1 MRRKFF
7 GKLLIALVIIAFAA
21 RALLGVAETDG
32 QGGVFLQMNL
42 IPEIRRGLDLVA
54 EIEERLN
61 VTAEQK
67 DKAAVEVWNGE
78 EALEMGLED
87 YIIHV
92 VAAEMPASFEAEALK
107 AQAVAARTFTV
118 KHMLGEAKC
127 KSGHTVCT
135 DHTCCQAFLTTEQ
148 LIKRWGRYFAKYY
161 EKILTAVFETE
172 GEILTCG
179 GEVINALY
187 HSSSGGMTENSDAVF
202 AVALPYL
209 VSVESSGEEKY
220 SDFTDEKT
228 FKEAEFIKKVNEK
241 FPQAE
246 MTGILGQVD
255 IWDRTDSGRVKLV
268 SLGQTVITGQ
278 QMRNAFGL
286 HSTNFSFEFKDGE
299 VKIKCIG
306 FGHGVGMSQ
315 NGANAMAEQGCGYE
329 AILKHYYTGVE
340 LEAVRNKTGK
350 TKGEG

>member
-1 MRRKFF
+1 MKRKNF
-7 GKLLIALVIIAFAA
+7 GKLLVILVIAAFAA
-21 RALLGVAETDG
+21 RALLGFAETDG
-32 QGGVFLQMNL
+32 RGGGFLQMNL
-42 IPEIRRGLDLVA
+42 IPEIKRGLDLVA
-54 EIEERLN
+54 EIEEKLN

-67 DKAAVEVWNGE
+67 NRIAVDVWAGGE
-78 EALEMGLED
+78 SLNIGLED

-92 VAAEMPASFEAEALK
+92 VAAEMPASFESEALK

-135 DHTCCQAFLTTEQ
+135 DHTCCQAFLSTEQ
-148 LIKRWGRYFAKYY
+148 LIKRWGKYFAKYY

-172 GEILTCG
+172 GEILTCD

-209 VSVESSGEEKY
+209 VSVESMGEEKY
-220 SDFTDEKT
+220 SDFTDEKV
-228 FKEAEFIKKVNEK
+228 FKKEDFIRAVNEK

-246 MTGILGQVD
+246 MTDAVGQVEV
-255 IWDRTDSGRVKLV
+255 WDRTDSGRVKLV
-268 SLGQTVITGQ
+268 SLGQTVVTGQ
-278 QMRNAFGL
+278 QMRTAFNL
-286 HSTNFSFEFKDGE
+286 HSTNFSFEFNGDE

-315 NGANAMAEQGCGYE
+315 NGANAMAEEGYDYRT
-329 AILKHYYTGVE
+329 ILKHYYTGVE
-340 LEAVRNKTGK
+340 LEKLKDRIEKA
-350 TKGEG
+350 KGEG